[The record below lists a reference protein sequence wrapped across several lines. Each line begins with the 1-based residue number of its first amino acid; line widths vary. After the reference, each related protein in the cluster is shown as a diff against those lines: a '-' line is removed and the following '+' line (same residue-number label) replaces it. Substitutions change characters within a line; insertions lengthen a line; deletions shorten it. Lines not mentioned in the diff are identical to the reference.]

1 MKTKTVSILFALVL
15 VLSLFGGVFAQDA
28 FDETWDEETVLTVFN
43 DLEMVFPDMF
53 ADEDSD
59 YLFVEEE
66 LNHNFPTSNGEVIS
80 KDVTEEDLE
89 GDVEA
94 KAAIDPTTGTLNSAT
109 FSPCGDGLIKF
120 DITITKDD
128 GTNYPDTYLGSS
140 SVAYL
145 RSITADVAV
154 NDGTSGTQIYENQK
168 IVKCSSTGGDN
179 CRQIYFNSKGEA
191 RIKGYIQ
198 TPVVLNSTDTVTVV
212 LHLTHSTYMTA
223 LWDVEKQKEIYVETE
238 VTADKNNYCQNT
250 IESFEMAGVPETRAR
265 YDENTGE
272 ARLQATVRNYQS
284 TDRVNYV
291 IPAEVIVDGSRYT
304 DYTCKYTIY
313 NTSNGAPRT
322 DYCTFGEGIG
332 VAANGVVRFDITI
345 PSIGYH
351 EGDIDFTFRVGG
363 MKKLISGTFSPVAYP
378 CPAET
383 KISVMDPL
391 KPFMTFYENES
402 DNAIKASGAYGVYE
416 DGVWG
421 LYQKCGRMAYIAVRL
436 KNSGIKDEYINL
448 NNVAVAIN
456 GGTPISFKWVMSSV
470 SETKKNTIYLASGE
484 DVILIGKAHVTDAPY
499 QLNADTSMTAAVNF
513 LDYGLYITGT
523 VYSDHNNTNCS
534 VAP

>member
-1 MKTKTVSILFALVL
+1 MKTKTVSILFALVM

-66 LNHNFPTSNGEVIS
+66 LSHNFPTSNGEVIS

-89 GDVEA
+89 A
-94 KAAIDPTTGTLNSAT
+94 KAAINPNVTVNSAT

-128 GTNYPDTYLGSS
+128 GTNYPNAYLGSS

-145 RSITADVAV
+145 RSIVGDIDV
-154 NDGTSGTQIYENQK
+154 NGTVYWGQK
-168 IVKCSSTGGDN
+168 VLKCTSTGGDN

-191 RIKGYIQ
+191 RIKGYLAS
-198 TPVVLNSTDTVTVV
+198 PVVLNESDTIKIG
-212 LHLTHSTYMTA
+212 LHLVHSTYMTA
-223 LWDVEKQKEIYVETE
+223 LWDVEKQAEIYVEATA
-238 VTADKNNYCQNT
+238 TADKNNYCQNT
-250 IESFEMAGVPETRAR
+250 IESFSMAGVDAVRAR

-322 DYCTFGEGIG
+322 DYCKFGEGIG
-332 VAANGVVRFDITI
+332 IAANGVVRFDITV

-351 EGDIDFTFRVGG
+351 TGDIDFTFRVGG
-363 MKKLISGTFSPVAYP
+363 MKELVKGTFKPVAYP

-421 LYQKCGRMAYIAVRL
+421 LYQKCGRMAYLAVRL
-436 KNSGIKDEYINL
+436 KNSGIKDEAINL

-470 SETKKNTIYLASGE
+470 AETKKNTIYLASGE

>member
-89 GDVEA
+89 A
-94 KAAIDPTTGTLNSAT
+94 KAAIEQDKYTVNSAT

-120 DITITKDD
+120 DVTIYKADANSD
-128 GTNYPDTYLGSS
+128 GYADAYLGSS
-140 SVAYL
+140 SVSYL
-145 RSITADVAV
+145 RSILADVDV
-154 NDGTSGTQIYENQK
+154 DGTVYSDLSIK
-168 IVKCSSTGGDN
+168 KCTSTGGDN

-223 LWDVEKQKEIYVETE
+223 LWDVEKQDVINIGGNA
-238 VTADKNNYCQNT
+238 TADKNNYCQNT

-322 DYCTFGEGIG
+322 DYCKFGEGIG

-351 EGDIDFTFRVGG
+351 EGNVDFTFRVGG
-363 MKKLISGTFSPVAYP
+363 MKSLVKGTFEPVAYP

>member
-1 MKTKTVSILFALVL
+1 MKTKTVSILFALVM

-66 LNHNFPTSNGEVIS
+66 LSHNFPTSNGEVIS

-89 GDVEA
+89 A
-94 KAAIDPTTGTLNSAT
+94 KAAINPNVTVNSAT

-128 GTNYPDTYLGSS
+128 GTNYPNVYLGSS

-145 RSITADVAV
+145 RSIVGDVDV
-154 NDGTSGTQIYENQK
+154 NGEVFTDQK
-168 IVKCSSTGGDN
+168 VLKCTSTGGDN

-191 RIKGYIQ
+191 RIKGYLAS
-198 TPVVLNSTDTVTVV
+198 PVVLNESDTIKIG
-212 LHLTHSTYMTA
+212 LHLVHSTYMTA
-223 LWDVEKQKEIYVETE
+223 LWDVEKQAEIYVEATA
-238 VTADKNNYCQNT
+238 TADKNNYCQNT
-250 IESFEMAGVPETRAR
+250 IESFSMAGVDAVRAR

-322 DYCTFGEGIG
+322 DYCKFGEGIG
-332 VAANGVVRFDITI
+332 IAANGVVRFDITV

-351 EGDIDFTFRVGG
+351 TGDIDFTFRVGG
-363 MKKLISGTFSPVAYP
+363 MKELVKGTFKPVAYP

-421 LYQKCGRMAYIAVRL
+421 LYQKCGRMAYLAVRL
-436 KNSGIKDEYINL
+436 KNSGIKDEAINL

-470 SETKKNTIYLASGE
+470 AETKKNTIYLASGE

>member
-43 DLEMVFPDMF
+43 DLEIVFPDMF

-59 YLFVEEE
+59 YLFVEEA
-66 LNHNFPTSNGEVIS
+66 LNYNFPTSGGVVIS
-80 KDVTEEDLE
+80 KDVSEEDL
-89 GDVEA
+89 EA
-94 KAAIDPTTGTLNSAT
+94 KAAIDPTTGTVNSAT

-128 GTNYPDTYLGSS
+128 GTNYSGVYLGPSQ
-140 SVAYL
+140 VAYL
-145 RSITADVAV
+145 RSILADVDV
-154 NDGTSGTQIYENQK
+154 NGTTYSDLSIK
-168 IVKCSSTGGDN
+168 KCTSTGGDN

-191 RIKGYIQ
+191 RIKGYIAV
-198 TPVVLNSTDTVTVV
+198 PVVLTADDTVTFTLKLV
-212 LHLTHSTYMTA
+212 HSTYMTA
-223 LWDVEKQKEIYVETE
+223 LWDVDKQAEIDISGTAS
-238 VTADKNNYCQNT
+238 ADKNDYCQST
-250 IESFEMAGVPETRAR
+250 IESFAMAGVDAVRAR

-272 ARLQATVRNYQS
+272 ARLQATVRNLNS
-284 TDRVNYV
+284 TARANYV
-291 IPAEVIVDGSRYT
+291 IPAEVIVDDTRYT
-304 DYTCKYTIY
+304 DYICKYTIY

-322 DYCTFGEGIG
+322 DYCKFGEGIG
-332 VAANGVVRFDITI
+332 IAANGVVRFDITV

-351 EGDIDFTFRVGG
+351 TGDVDFTFRVGG
-363 MKKLISGTFSPVAYP
+363 MKELISGTFSPVAYP

-402 DNAIKASGAYGVYE
+402 DDAIKASGPYGVYE

-436 KNSGIKDEYINL
+436 QNDGIKDEYINL
-448 NNVAVAIN
+448 KNVAVAIN
-456 GGTPISFKWVMSSV
+456 GGTPISFNWVMSSV
-470 SETKKNTIYLASGE
+470 AETKKNTIYLASGE

-523 VYSDHNNTNCS
+523 VYSDHNNTNCT